1 MNRILAA
8 LALFLQVAALR
19 AEITLHDDRGRD
31 LTLERPAQRIV
42 SLAPHLTELL
52 FAAGAGAM
60 LVGTAALSD
69 YPPQARDIPVIGD
82 SAAIDVERIMALKP
96 DVVLAW
102 MSGNP
107 PAEIARLEQ
116 LGLRVFATEP
126 RSLAVIADDIALLGR
141 LAGTERTAAAAAA
154 QFRGDVAALR
164 REYQGRRKVSVF
176 YQVWH
181 EPLMTVNG
189 NQVIS
194 EVIDLCGGRNIFAG
208 LKTLVPSVSLEAVLA
223 ADPEAIVTTSEQ
235 PAAQALGIWRRWTQM
250 RAVRNGNLLVIPPDE
265 ISRPTPR
272 LLIGARRLCE
282 QLDRVRHEESA
293 AP

>member
-1 MNRILAA
+1 MRRILAG
-8 LALFLQVAALR
+8 LVLFLHAAALR

-31 LTLERPAQRIV
+31 LVLERPAQRII

-52 FAAGAGAM
+52 FAAGAGAK
-60 LVGTAALSD
+60 LVGTAAYSD
-69 YPPQARDIPVIGD
+69 YPEQARAIPGIGD
-82 SAAIDVERIMALKP
+82 SAALDLERIVALKP

-102 MSGNP
+102 LSGNP
-107 PAEIARLEQ
+107 PAEVAKLEQ
-116 LGLRVFATEP
+116 LGLRVLVTEP
-126 RSLAVIADDIALLGR
+126 RSLAVISEQISLLGH
-141 LAGTERTAAAAAA
+141 LAGTEQIADASAA
-154 QFRGDVAALR
+154 QFRGDIAALR
-164 REYQGRRKVSVF
+164 RAYRGLRKVSVF

-189 NQVIS
+189 RQVIS
-194 EVIDLCGGRNIFAG
+194 EVIDLCGGQNIFAG

-250 RAVRNGNLLVIPPDE
+250 RAVRNDNLLVIPPDE

-272 LLIGARRLCE
+272 LLNGARRLCA
-282 QLDRVRHEESA
+282 QLDRVRRETA

>member
-8 LALFLQVAALR
+8 LVLFLQVAALR

-31 LTLERPAQRIV
+31 LVLERPAQRIV

-52 FAAGAGAM
+52 FAAGAGAT

-107 PAEIARLEQ
+107 PAEVARLEQ

-141 LAGTERTAAAAAA
+141 LAGTERTAVAAAA

-250 RAVRNGNLLVIPPDE
+250 RAVRNGNLLVISPDE

-272 LLIGARRLCE
+272 LLNGARRLCE
-282 QLDRVRHEESA
+282 QLDRVRHEESD

>member
-1 MNRILAA
+1 VKPVLAA
-8 LALFLQVAALR
+8 LVLFLQAAALR
-19 AEITLHDDRGRD
+19 AAIALHDDRGREVV
-31 LTLERPAQRIV
+31 LQNPAQRIV

-52 FAAGAGAM
+52 FAAGAGAK

-69 YPPQARDIPVIGD
+69 YPPQARAIPVIGD

-96 DVVLAW
+96 DLVLAW

-107 PAEIARLEQ
+107 PAEIAKLEQ
-116 LGLRVFATEP
+116 LDIRVFVTEP
-126 RSLAVIADDIALLGR
+126 RSLEVIADDIAVLGR
-141 LAGTERTAAAAAA
+141 LAGTERTADAAAA

-194 EVIDLCGGRNIFAG
+194 EVIGLCGGRNVFAG
-208 LKTLVPSVSLEAVLA
+208 LKALVPSVSLESVLA

-235 PAAQALGIWRRWTQM
+235 PAAQALDSWRRWTHM
-250 RAVRNGNLLVIPPDE
+250 RAVRSGNLLVIPPDE

-272 LLIGARRLCE
+272 LLNGARRLCA
-282 QLDRVRHEESA
+282 QLDHVRRQA
-293 AP
+293 AAEP